1 MNWKKP
7 FTALLAAVVSV
18 VLLITPLS
26 GAALTYTP
34 DTFDVHSEA
43 AILVNTDTN
52 TVVYEKNA
60 DERLLPASLVKI
72 MTFILAVE
80 TWSDLDGTT
89 ITMSRAVQDE
99 LYGRDASN
107 AGIMVGETVTLRNLL
122 YALMLN
128 SACEAAS
135 MIAEYYG
142 GGDQQPFIDAMNAKA
157 QEIGCTNTHFTN
169 AHGLDDPDQYST
181 ARDMYLITQY
191 AYNMPIYDD
200 RPLDADSKAQS
211 NQIFDVI
218 SSTDNYY
225 ISPTNMRDK
234 QVVVHTNA
242 MVREGNEYYY
252 EYSRGV
258 KTGTTDQNTKNLV
271 TAGSKSGFNYICVV
285 MGAQNLDDN
294 GNATNY
300 TYIDTINLYNWA
312 FDTFATRT
320 VVTTG
325 DYIEE
330 ANVKLASGKN
340 YVLLSP
346 AQDVICL
353 IPNEDLLDLS
363 TIQKVATVN
372 DEILAPVH
380 KGDVLG
386 SLELRLQDETLAT
399 VDLVATENVQVS
411 WVSWV
416 FYEIWQFLTNPFV
429 LLALVLLVILVI
441 LLVIFSKKQRRKKG
455 KGKKKYRHLR

>member
-7 FTALLAAVVSV
+7 LLAALSALVCVVM
-18 VLLITPLS
+18 LAAPLS
-26 GAALTYTP
+26 ASALSYTP
-34 DTFDVHSEA
+34 DSFEVHSQS
-43 AILVNTDTN
+43 AILVNTDTG
-52 TVVYEKNA
+52 TVVYEKNP

-72 MTFILAVE
+72 MTFIIAVE

-107 AGIMVGETVTLRNLL
+107 AGILVGETVTLRNLL

-142 GGDQQPFIDAMNAKA
+142 NGDQQPFIDAMNQKA

-169 AHGLDDPDQYST
+169 PHGLDDPDQYST

-211 NQIFDVI
+211 QQIFDVI

-225 ISPTNMRDK
+225 ISPTNLRDK

-242 MVREGNEYYY
+242 MVRQGNEYYY

-258 KTGTTDQNTKNLV
+258 KTGTTDVNTKNLV
-271 TAGSKSGFNYICVV
+271 TAGSKDGFNYICVV

-330 ANVKLASGKN
+330 ANVELASGKN

-363 TIQKVATVN
+363 TIQKVVTVQ
-372 DEILAPVH
+372 EHILAPVH

-399 VDLVATENVQVS
+399 VDLVATEEVQVS
-411 WVSWV
+411 WISWT
-416 FYEIWQFLTNPFV
+416 FYQIWQFLTNPWVLLGILALLV
-429 LLALVLLVILVI
+429 LLAALVILTRR
-441 LLVIFSKKQRRKKG
+441 SRRKRG
-455 KGKKKYRHLR
+455 KAKKKYKHLR

>member
-252 EYSRGV
+252 EYSRG
-258 KTGTTDQNTKNLV
+258 
-271 TAGSKSGFNYICVV
+271 
-285 MGAQNLDDN
+285 
-294 GNATNY
+294 
-300 TYIDTINLYNWA
+300 
-312 FDTFATRT
+312 
-320 VVTTG
+320 
-325 DYIEE
+325 
-330 ANVKLASGKN
+330 
-340 YVLLSP
+340 
-346 AQDVICL
+346 
-353 IPNEDLLDLS
+353 
-363 TIQKVATVN
+363 
-372 DEILAPVH
+372 
-380 KGDVLG
+380 
-386 SLELRLQDETLAT
+386 
-399 VDLVATENVQVS
+399 
-411 WVSWV
+411 
-416 FYEIWQFLTNPFV
+416 
-429 LLALVLLVILVI
+429 
-441 LLVIFSKKQRRKKG
+441 
-455 KGKKKYRHLR
+455 